1 MKKDI
6 ETEQDIERLVNVF
19 YEKVSQDKLLG
30 IIFNDIAN
38 VNWEK
43 HLQVMYDFW
52 ENIILFTGTY
62 EGNPVNLHRHLHDL
76 IALNDNHF
84 EQWNKLFIVTVDE
97 LFKGENAALA
107 KQKAISISAII
118 KDKLAQIRI
127 ENENIY

>member
-6 ETEQDIERLVNVF
+6 ETKQDIERLVYVF
-19 YEKVSQDKLLG
+19 YEKVSRDKLLG
-30 IIFNDIAN
+30 FIFNDIAS

-43 HLQVMYDFW
+43 HLEVMYDFW

-62 EGNPVNLHRHLHDL
+62 EGNPVNLHRHLHHL

-84 EQWNKLFIVTVDE
+84 EQWNKLFIATVDE
-97 LFKGENAALA
+97 LFKGKNAALA